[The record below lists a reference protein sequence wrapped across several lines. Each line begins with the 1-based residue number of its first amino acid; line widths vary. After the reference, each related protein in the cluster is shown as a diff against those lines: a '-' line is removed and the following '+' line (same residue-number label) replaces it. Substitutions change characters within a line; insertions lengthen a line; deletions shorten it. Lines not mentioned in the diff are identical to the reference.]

1 MQLFFKLISS
11 LSTGTVVKCPDPRHA
26 LVEFDDKEQ
35 VLTPTRLMIATSGA
49 IARPQLRVRNSLP
62 LSLSVLVSLF
72 SCDLSLFLIVCQ
84 YLPLSLYLSLSLSLS
99 CICRQRKMMMNL
111 SYF

>member
-49 IARPQLRVRNSLP
+49 IARPQLRVRNSLLISPP
-62 LSLSVLVSLF
+62 LSLSLGFCSTVTPS
-72 SCDLSLFLIVCQ
+72 
-84 YLPLSLYLSLSLSLS
+84 SLSLS
-99 CICRQRKMMMNL
+99 
-111 SYF
+111 